1 MSTDM
6 PVIISGFDH
15 IALTVTSLDAAVDF
29 YTRVLGM
36 REASSGPGQRA
47 VAFGDK
53 HINLNPAGG
62 ISASNASE
70 SQPQQPQPQQPRP
83 RNPTPGSADLCLVTP
98 SPLEALVAHL
108 AAVGVKI
115 EEGPVRAEGAN
126 GPVTSVFIRDP
137 DGNSIEVASYDS
149 L

>member
-1 MSTDM
+1 MGTRVDM

-47 VAFGDK
+47 VAFADK
-53 HINLNPAGG
+53 KINLNAADGAPAD
-62 ISASNASE
+62 AVWE
-70 SQPQQPQPQQPRP
+70 PRP
-83 RNPTPGSADLCLVTP
+83 QHPTPGSADLCLVTP

-126 GPVTSVFIRDP
+126 GLVTSVYIRDP
-137 DGNSIEVASYDS
+137 DGNLIEIASYDS

>member
-1 MSTDM
+1 MGTSVDM

-47 VAFGDK
+47 MTFGDK
-53 HINLNPAGG
+53 RINLN
-62 ISASNASE
+62 SAATASE
-70 SQPQQPQPQQPRP
+70 PQPQH
-83 RNPTPGSADLCLVTP
+83 PTPGSADLCLITP

-126 GPVTSVFIRDP
+126 GLVTSVFIRDP
-137 DGNSIEVASYDS
+137 DGNLIEVASYDS